1 MATQIYIE
9 WLVIGLM
16 WTHIVAILG
25 WVGSSLYFMWLD
37 SKLRLPESTR
47 ENVLGEA
54 WMGHGGGF
62 YIVEKRHI
70 AAGKVPHPL
79 HWFRV
84 EAAVTWFTGFF
95 LLVLVYYWGGGV
107 DLVDPATSIIGPKAA
122 IALAVGTLPVSWFI
136 YDRIWTSKLSET
148 NPRAANIISFVL
160 LFVVIVL
167 FCRLFNGR
175 AAFIHVGA
183 VMGTCMVANV
193 WTRIIPAQEEAVAA
207 TRAGRQ
213 RNARLAGWAKR
224 RATHNT
230 YLTLPVILT
239 MIANHTPSIYGH
251 RLNWILLALLVVIG
265 IAARHMMIMF
275 DRREAVSWRWASAVG
290 PLAASTVVIAVL
302 SISPRAPASPEGA
315 VAFPIVHGI
324 VDLRCSS
331 CHSRKPT
338 DRSFVTAPDGVA
350 FDTVAEIQASAAMIK
365 AVVGSHTMPLGN
377 STGMTEE
384 ERALIGRWNGQGE
397 QRAR

>member
-1 MATQIYIE
+1 MAAQITLE
-9 WLVIGLM
+9 WLVIALM
-16 WTHIVAILG
+16 WIHIVAILG

-37 SKLRLPESTR
+37 SKLKLPKPVR

-70 AAGKVPHPL
+70 SPGKVPYPL

-95 LLVLVYYWGGGV
+95 LLILLYYWGWGV
-107 DLVDPATSIIGPKAA
+107 NLVDPASSAIGPKAA
-122 IALAVGTLPVSWFI
+122 IVLAVGLLPVSWFL
-136 YDRIWTSKLSET
+136 YDRIWTSRFSDT
-148 NPRAANIISFVL
+148 NPQMANVVSFAL
-160 LFVVIVL
+160 LFAVIVL
-167 FCRLFNGR
+167 LCRLFNGR

-183 VMGTCMVANV
+183 VMGTNMVANV

-207 TRAGRQ
+207 TRAGRE
-213 RNARLAGWAKR
+213 RDARRAAWAKR

-230 YLTLPVILT
+230 YLTLPVIMT

-251 RLNWILLALLVVIG
+251 HLNWLLLTLLIVIG
-265 IAARHMMIMF
+265 IAARHTMIMF
-275 DRREAVSWRWASAVG
+275 DRREPASWRWASTG
-290 PLAASTVVIAVL
+290 GLLAASVLAIVTV
-302 SISPRAPASPEGA
+302 SISPHAPAEPEEA
-315 VAFPIVHGI
+315 VAFPIVRGI

-331 CHSRKPT
+331 CHSRSPT
-338 DRSFVTAPDGVA
+338 DRAFVTAPNGIA
-350 FDTVAEIQASAAMIK
+350 FDTAAEIQASAAMIK
-365 AVVGSHTMPLGN
+365 AVVGSGTMPPGN

-384 ERALIGRWNGQGE
+384 ERALIAHWDGQGE
-397 QRAR
+397 KRNR